1 VVDDPT
7 LSGIHATMLRLFSG
21 VDQDGIK
28 MGWGC
33 RENLIS
39 MVEIRPQKNGIQP
52 FKIQNGGFPNL
63 LMALKQLAK

>member
-1 VVDDPT
+1 MVDDPT

-39 MVEIRPQKNGIQP
+39 MVEIRPQKNGIKTVG
-52 FKIQNGGFPNL
+52 KIGNKRGFVGWG
-63 LMALKQLAK
+63 